1 MKVYVHLA
9 KKISKSSLTW
19 LIVTLISAGL
29 ALGTYIVPPKGKG
42 REHAMPPSFDLQ
54 GHRGARG
61 LYPENSLAGFEAALA
76 LGVTTLEMD
85 LAMTRDGVLVVHH
98 DRRLDPQRTRGAD
111 GAWIEAP
118 TPALIELELAE
129 LAAYDLGRLRPA
141 GKLARRF
148 PDQAGLEAV
157 RIATLEQVLARTEV
171 LSGGTIRYNIET
183 KISPLSPAE
192 SPTPE
197 RFAEAVVAVLEA
209 AGLTERAMVQ
219 SFDWRSLKRVQEIA
233 PRIATVYLTAE
244 RDWLD
249 NIQRGTPG
257 ASPWTAGLDVDRFE
271 ASIPRLI
278 AQAGGAVW
286 SPFFRDLRE
295 TELSEAHGLGLKVV
309 PYTVNEPGDMAS
321 LIGFGVDGIIT
332 DYPDRLRRVMA
343 DKGIALPPAFA
354 AKDQ

>member
-1 MKVYVHLA
+1 MA
-9 KKISKSSLTW
+9 RKISKSSLTW
-19 LIVTLISAGL
+19 LVFTLIAAGL
-29 ALGTYIVPPKGKG
+29 AFGTAIVPPKGKG

-85 LAMTRDGVLVVHH
+85 LGMTRDGVLVVHH
-98 DRRLDPQRTRGAD
+98 DRRLDPERTRGAD

-118 TPALIELELAE
+118 TAALIELELAA
-129 LAAYDLGRLRPA
+129 LGAYDLGRLRPE

-148 PDQAGLEAV
+148 PEQIGLDGV
-157 RIATLEQVLARTEV
+157 GIATLEDVLARAEA

-183 KISPLSPAE
+183 KLSPLSPEE

-197 RFAEAVVAVLEA
+197 RFADTLVAVLKA
-209 AGLTERAMVQ
+209 AGLTERAVVQ
-219 SFDWRSLKRVQEIA
+219 SFDWRTLRRVQEIA

-244 RDWLD
+244 QNWLD
-249 NIQRGTPG
+249 NIQRGKPG
-257 ASPWTAGLDVDRFE
+257 ASPWTAGLDVDRFD

-278 AQAGGAVW
+278 AEAGGAAW

-295 TELSEAHGLGLKVV
+295 TELKEAQGLGLKVV
-309 PYTVNEPGDMAS
+309 PYTVNEPADMAS
-321 LIGFGVDGIIT
+321 LIAFGVDGIIT

-343 DKGIALPPAFA
+343 EKGMELPPAFA
-354 AKDQ
+354 AEK